1 MCFRPCTQ
9 PCSDCVAERTRWC
22 STGLVHGQAQG
33 WMQGWTGPALSS
45 GWALQW
51 TLLSGVQWTRGQAGA
66 GRGAECSGA
75 ARAHPGVHW
84 PRELPCTRSR
94 VHCRAHCRA
103 ERTASN
109 HCKS

>member
-9 PCSDCVAERTRWC
+9 PCSDCVAESTRWC
-22 STGLVHGQAQG
+22 STGLVHGQVQG

-84 PRELPCTRSR
+84 APGIALHPQQGPLQG
-94 VHCRAHCRA
+94 ALQG
-103 ERTASN
+103 
-109 HCKS
+109 